1 MYVADANDGRVYTY
15 NMPDA
20 IDARLTSLTLS
31 DVEIGEFSGRTT
43 EYEGVVGE
51 GVTETTVE
59 AEPAQSAAT
68 VELAPADA
76 DEDADGHQV
85 AVADD
90 SEITVTV
97 TSSDESRRRVYRVRL
112 GDAAGEEQPV
122 APCLRG
128 AITVGFSLLVYG
140 GGSVEDL
147 AACSQSRSVTALYV
161 PHEGEYVP
169 YILGAPDFVNEAF
182 VALYADGLP
191 SLTPLIAKSEGPPS
205 AAPASDD
212 VPEFGPD
219 CLRGAIATGFSLVLY
234 AGGSVDDLAACAQG
248 RDVSAVYALVGG
260 EYVPYI
266 LGAPDFVNEAFVALF
281 PEGLAAVTPLVAKS
295 D

>member
-1 MYVADANDGRVYTY
+1 M
-15 NMPDA
+15 
-20 IDARLTSLTLS
+20 
-31 DVEIGEFSGRTT
+31 
-43 EYEGVVGE
+43 GE

-128 AITVGFSLLVYG
+128 AVTVGFSLLVYG

-169 YILGAPDFVNEAF
+169 YILGAPDFVNDAF
-182 VALYADGLP
+182 VALYADGLR

-234 AGGSVDDLAACAQG
+234 QGGSVDDLAACAQG